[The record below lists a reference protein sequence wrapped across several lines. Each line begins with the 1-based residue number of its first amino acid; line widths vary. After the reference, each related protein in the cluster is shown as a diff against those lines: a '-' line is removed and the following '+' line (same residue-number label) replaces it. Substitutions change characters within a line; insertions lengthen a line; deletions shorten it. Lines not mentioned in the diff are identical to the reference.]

1 MYSKIGQSIPEEK
14 VSSPQVGSYRLRTG
28 SRDFPN
34 EIPLPLK
41 ISSKDIQMDVRPG
54 RYSFVELMLIYL

>member
-1 MYSKIGQSIPEEK
+1 MYSKIGQSIAEEK
-14 VSSPQVGSYRLRTG
+14 ASSPQVGSYRLRTG

-41 ISSKDIQMDVRPG
+41 ISSKDIQMDVRVLDNYPLNECCN
-54 RYSFVELMLIYL
+54 FV